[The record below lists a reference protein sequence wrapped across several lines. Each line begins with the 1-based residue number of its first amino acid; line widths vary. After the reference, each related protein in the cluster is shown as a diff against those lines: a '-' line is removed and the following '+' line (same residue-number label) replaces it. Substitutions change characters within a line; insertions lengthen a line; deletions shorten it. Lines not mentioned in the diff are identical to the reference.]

1 MQVHEAIDQAVS
13 CIHDNEQSR
22 KAIALELKQLLTT
35 RLGLYEDNLV
45 YPVRQAP
52 LNGKI
57 GGVDSGFV
65 EKSIHSISLVLVRA
79 AGVVFEYSDG
89 KVVDSVYFP
98 GYYHFPVPHL
108 TNYALDSD
116 EVTCSKS
123 LLRLREEIN
132 AAKELLARYN
142 PEFLFLD
149 GSIIPQYLDKPRKDS
164 QVNELYHGLL
174 RNFESLYDLAER
186 HASTLVATVED
197 SRGSRFRQIVQ
208 EEILPAYPVIEPR
221 KLDNLFDSGL
231 LEHLLRRGERSF
243 AFPYSKSIR
252 EHPILMD
259 LDEKWGKNIHA
270 FYLKPSDYDRPLRV
284 EFIHRNHSLT
294 PSVDKIASVVYA
306 LSSLHR
312 EYAYPSVL
320 IEADLRARLQPEE
333 INIVY
338 NKILDKL
345 GKSVKLRLRR
355 ENRPF

>member
-1 MQVHEAIDQAVS
+1 MQIHEAIDQAVS

-22 KAIALELKQLLTT
+22 KAIAGQLKQLLGAD
-35 RLGLYEDNLV
+35 LGLYEEHLV
-45 YPVRQAP
+45 YPVKPVLPYGR
-52 LNGKI
+52 I

-65 EKSIHSISLVLVRA
+65 EKSIHSIALVLIRA
-79 AGVVFEYSDG
+79 AGVIFEYRDG
-89 KVVDSVYFP
+89 KVVDSVYYP
-98 GYYHFPVPHL
+98 GYYQFPVPHL

-116 EVTCSKS
+116 ELTCSKS

-132 AAKELLARYN
+132 AAKELIVQYK

-174 RNFESLYDLAER
+174 RNFESLYELAEA
-186 HASTLVATVED
+186 HGVTLIATVED

-208 EEILPAYPVIEPR
+208 EEILPAHPVADPKRLE
-221 KLDNLFDSGL
+221 NLFDSGL
-231 LEHLLRRGERSF
+231 LEHLLKRGERSF
-243 AFPYSKSIR
+243 AFTYSKSIR

-294 PSVDKIASVVYA
+294 PSVDRIASIVYA
-306 LSSLHR
+306 LASLHR

-320 IEADLRARLQPEE
+320 IEADLRARLKPEE

-338 NKILDKL
+338 NKIIDKL